1 MSASAGMGE
10 PIASRCMPRPWAL
23 TVHAGEPAVA
33 AATGMR
39 SRDRCGAVHSP
50 RRHRSRGPRRDR
62 PSRLHRRRTAS
73 RTTRPTTANSDR
85 SCHPTPR
92 TDPAPGGLPRVRS
105 FGPAPWSRR
114 SSTDS
119 LVYMADNQ
127 RRRTSLL
134 VRLPPAT
141 ALVGPSAWRD
151 AAKGS
156 VLLPVALARLVAGVW
171 TRQGPLVLRGGCGL
185 ALGLFGLAV
194 TFLAGQATGNG
205 LLYPLVDDHDY
216 QHSWGGPTLLGA
228 WAVHALLAVPVVLVA
243 LGALRGVTLADR
255 ALIRE
260 VPGERGPW
268 WPIPLAGALGLL
280 AVLLVNA
287 WLHQL

>member
-1 MSASAGMGE
+1 
-10 PIASRCMPRPWAL
+10 
-23 TVHAGEPAVA
+23 
-33 AATGMR
+33 
-39 SRDRCGAVHSP
+39 
-50 RRHRSRGPRRDR
+50 
-62 PSRLHRRRTAS
+62 
-73 RTTRPTTANSDR
+73 
-85 SCHPTPR
+85 
-92 TDPAPGGLPRVRS
+92 
-105 FGPAPWSRR
+105 
-114 SSTDS
+114 
-119 LVYMADNQ
+119 MADNQ
-127 RRRTSLL
+127 RRRTFLL

-141 ALVGPSAWRD
+141 ILVGPSAWRD

-156 VLLPVALARLVAGVW
+156 VLLPVALARLVAGVR
-171 TRQGPLVLRGGCGL
+171 TRQGPLVLRGGCGA

-194 TFLAGQATGNG
+194 TLLAGQATGNG
-205 LLYPLVDDHDY
+205 LLYPLIDAHDY

-255 ALIRE
+255 ALIRD

>member
-1 MSASAGMGE
+1 M
-10 PIASRCMPRPWAL
+10 
-23 TVHAGEPAVA
+23 
-33 AATGMR
+33 
-39 SRDRCGAVHSP
+39 
-50 RRHRSRGPRRDR
+50 
-62 PSRLHRRRTAS
+62 
-73 RTTRPTTANSDR
+73 
-85 SCHPTPR
+85 
-92 TDPAPGGLPRVRS
+92 
-105 FGPAPWSRR
+105 
-114 SSTDS
+114 
-119 LVYMADNQ
+119 
-127 RRRTSLL
+127 
-134 VRLPPAT
+134 
-141 ALVGPSAWRD
+141 
-151 AAKGS
+151 
-156 VLLPVALARLVAGVW
+156 LLPVALARLVAGVW